1 MGIEMNWLSAGMLIA
16 GCFFV
21 LTGAVGVLRF
31 PDFHSRI
38 HPASKG
44 DTLGQMLILGGLGL
58 HLVLQSGLYLA
69 ALKLLLIVIFLF
81 LTAPTATHAMARS
94 AWVAGVKPED
104 VPMEPDEIAAEEAP

>member
-1 MGIEMNWLSAGMLIA
+1 MGVLDWLSAAMLAA

-38 HPASKG
+38 HPAAKG
-44 DTLGQMLILGGLGL
+44 DTLGQMLILGGLSL
-58 HLVLQSGLYLA
+58 HLGFQLA
-69 ALKLLLIVIFLF
+69 TLELLLIVFFLF

-94 AWVAGVKPED
+94 AWLAGVKPEE
-104 VPMEPDEIAAEEAP
+104 VPVEPDEIPTEDSP

>member
-1 MGIEMNWLSAGMLIA
+1 MGGDMNGLSAAMLIA
-16 GCFFV
+16 GAFFV

-44 DTLGQMLILGGLGL
+44 DSLGQLLILGGLGL
-58 HLVLQSGLYLA
+58 HLAIQPGLQLA
-69 ALKLLLIVIFLF
+69 ALKLLLIIIFLF

-94 AWVAGVKPED
+94 AWGAGVKPED
-104 VPMEPDEIAAEEAP
+104 VPLEPDEITREEAP